1 MRSRAREGA
10 TDERGPTGRRAGRH
24 WSGPGLSARGRASVG
39 VGLRCGLSGESGAFV
54 GLLGRAGPA
63 KREGRRARAGLS
75 TTGHPRIG
83 LRKRE
88 GRGVGRRGLLGQEG
102 RGKGG
107 GGLGHFGFWAGCWVW
122 FLSFGSLFL
131 FLIQTK
137 FEFKYKFE
145 SKPHSNKNMHQ
156 HECNTKIK
164 PRQILITCETKLN

>member
-1 MRSRAREGA
+1 MG
-10 TDERGPTGRRAGRH
+10 
-24 WSGPGLSARGRASVG
+24 VG
-39 VGLRCGLSGESGAFV
+39 VRCGLSGESGGVRWASAR
-54 GLLGRAGPA
+54 GEPLGRAGPA

-122 FLSFGSLFL
+122 FFFL
-131 FLIQTK
+131 FLS
-137 FEFKYKFE
+137 F
-145 SKPHSNKNMHQ
+145 
-156 HECNTKIK
+156 
-164 PRQILITCETKLN
+164 